1 MSTKTPSYEMLS
13 VPLIALH
20 HLTEEVANRLEAEGD
35 DNPWCRC
42 AVYKYGLILDVSEMD
57 LDEDIPQCLLDLRR
71 WSQDQQTSFWVMLEA
86 SGLPQPDLP
95 LYEWI

>member
-1 MSTKTPSYEMLS
+1 MSTTKRPYEMLS

-20 HLTEEVANRLEAEGD
+20 HLTQDVANRLETEGD

-42 AVYKYGLILDVSEMD
+42 AVYRHGLILDVSDMD
-57 LDEDIPQCLLDLRR
+57 LDEEIPQCLLDLRR
-71 WSQDQQTSFWVMLEA
+71 WSQDQQTSLWVVLEA
-86 SGLPQPDLP
+86 AGSAQADLP